1 MRKTLVNVAA
11 VVVLGWIA
19 IYEPQWYYNLF
30 HWTALAFHNLV
41 RLLPAHRG

>member
-1 MRKTLVNVAA
+1 MKKILVNVAI

-30 HWTALAFHNLV
+30 HWASVAFHNLTK
-41 RLLPAHRG
+41 LLPSHKT